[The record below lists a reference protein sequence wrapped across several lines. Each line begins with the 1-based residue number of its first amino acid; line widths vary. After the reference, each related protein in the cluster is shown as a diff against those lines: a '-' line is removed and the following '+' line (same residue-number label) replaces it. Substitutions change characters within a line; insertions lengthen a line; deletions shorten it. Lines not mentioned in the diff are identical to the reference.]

1 MLIYFICQTLQ
12 VLLTTFRL
20 FNLQAEKRLVSMT
33 RRDLSHNIL
42 EVAHTGGEE
51 RWLVVK
57 RMLYPK
63 KASVVH
69 IFLLIYGE
77 MH

>member
-1 MLIYFICQTLQ
+1 MIQNKTYFMIFCPCFVCMLIYFICQTLQ

-42 EVAHTGGEE
+42 EVAHTGGED
-51 RWLVVK
+51 V
-57 RMLYPK
+57 
-63 KASVVH
+63 
-69 IFLLIYGE
+69 G
-77 MH
+77 